1 MWQEYYAQIHSI
13 RKTAGERNWGT
24 YYFGWKCASNVL
36 YAIPWGYG
44 REIVNGSEV

>member
-1 MWQEYYAQIHSI
+1 MPKFTVFVKQQVKGPGGPIIS
-13 RKTAGERNWGT
+13 GE
-24 YYFGWKCASNVL
+24 KCASNVL